1 MQLSSSSGAK
11 MTDIKEIGQ
20 EIIKERGKKFCSLY
34 GLEYVDAVKVD
45 ITDKVRKNFNFLED
59 IFVPENDFELA
70 VNQLCHAL
78 VVMREDDEM
87 FPSMTF
93 LHYVYEWDVKDYF
106 FEWIQTSPIFLL
118 KAANIAM

>member
-1 MQLSSSSGAK
+1 
-11 MTDIKEIGQ
+11 MTDIKEISP

-45 ITDKVRKNFNFLED
+45 VTDKVRKDFKFLED

-78 VVMREDDEM
+78 IVMREDYEIFYAM
-87 FPSMTF
+87 MF
-93 LHYVYEWDVKDYF
+93 LHYVYEWEVQDFF
-106 FEWIQTSPIFLL
+106 FEWIQTNPIFLL
-118 KAANIAM
+118 EAANIAM

>member
-1 MQLSSSSGAK
+1 
-11 MTDIKEIGQ
+11 MTYIKEISP

-34 GLEYVDAVKVD
+34 GLEYVDTVKVD
-45 ITDKVRKNFNFLED
+45 ITDKVRKDFKFLED

-78 VVMREDDEM
+78 IIMREDYEM

-93 LHYVYEWDVKDYF
+93 LHYVYEWEVQDFF

-118 KAANIAM
+118 ETANIAM